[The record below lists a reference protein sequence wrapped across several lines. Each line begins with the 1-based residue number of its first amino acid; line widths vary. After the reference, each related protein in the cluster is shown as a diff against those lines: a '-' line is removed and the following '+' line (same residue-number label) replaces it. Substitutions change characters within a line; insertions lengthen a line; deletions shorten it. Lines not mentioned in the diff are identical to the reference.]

1 MALTRHDSDSGQFGL
16 SDAEKCLACVS
27 WGGRGGI
34 WRELGE
40 EMDGGEK
47 VGGVLKGD
55 RWGWWMGMVEG
66 EEGEEEEDGFVVIMF
81 GIKRKNLEVFFF
93 LFLKKQIDDR
103 CWKSRYLGRCSI
115 VCNHKEPT
123 SREFFPK
130 HQTYPET
137 RPAVGRGG
145 GYR

>member
-1 MALTRHDSDSGQFGL
+1 MALTRHDGDSGQFGL

-40 EMDGGEK
+40 EMDGGEE

-55 RWGWWMGMVEG
+55 RWGWWMV
-66 EEGEEEEDGFVVIMF
+66 EGEEEEDRFVVLMF

-93 LFLKKQIDDR
+93 LFLKK
-103 CWKSRYLGRCSI
+103 K
-115 VCNHKEPT
+115 
-123 SREFFPK
+123 
-130 HQTYPET
+130 
-137 RPAVGRGG
+137 
-145 GYR
+145 

>member
-40 EMDGGEK
+40 EMDGGEE

-55 RWGWWMGMVEG
+55 RWGWWMV
-66 EEGEEEEDGFVVIMF
+66 EGEEEEDEDRFVVLMF
-81 GIKRKNLEVFFF
+81 GIKRKYLEVLFSS
-93 LFLKKQIDDR
+93 FLKTNKIIDVG
-103 CWKSRYLGRCSI
+103 SLG
-115 VCNHKEPT
+115 T
-123 SREFFPK
+123 
-130 HQTYPET
+130 
-137 RPAVGRGG
+137 
-145 GYR
+145 